1 MSILNKKEFFILGA
15 ARSGRAAAVLLAGK
29 KLSVTIYDDD
39 PAAVEAFKSSADV
52 VGLESRLKFAD
63 RANALRLLRDSD
75 CVVLSPGVPLDHF
88 LVEEARRGGLHI
100 ISELELAY
108 QFCSDKVIAVTGT
121 NGKSTVVNIIGQ
133 ILQTAGERTV
143 VAGNVGKPF
152 ASVIAN
158 GHVYDHIVLEVS
170 SFQLDTI
177 AEFRAD
183 VAVLLNVTPD
193 HLDRYGDSFDAYVAS
208 KARILN
214 RADEK
219 TTFVSNA
226 EDDACRRIAR
236 DFHGRKIEFSSV
248 REPDEGVY
256 LEAGRI
262 ICKFEGRKEAL
273 MQRSAFTPMGIH
285 NAENAMAAVAA
296 VMPLGIAKNAIV
308 DALQKYHPLPHR
320 MELVRVI
327 GGVAYVNDSKATN
340 VDAAV
345 KSLMSIEGKV
355 VLIIGGRDKNGDFT
369 ALLPHVGNVV
379 EVITIGE
386 AAGKIEDVLR
396 GKCPLTRA
404 SGMEE
409 AVSTASG
416 IAKAGDTVLLAP
428 ACASFDMFKD
438 YAHRG
443 EAFRSSVKALEGGRK

>member
-1 MSILNKKEFFILGA
+1 VLGA

-39 PAAVEAFKSSADV
+39 PTAAEAFMSSADV
-52 VGLESRLKFAD
+52 AGLESRLTV
-63 RANALRLLRDSD
+63 ANKEHASRLLQRSD
-75 CVVLSPGVPLDHF
+75 CVVLSPGVPLDHS
-88 LVEEARRGGLHI
+88 LVREAHRNGVPV

-108 QFCSDKVIAVTGT
+108 QFSSNKVIAVTGT

-133 ILQTAGERTV
+133 ILQTAGQRTV

-152 ASVIAN
+152 SSVIAN
-158 GHVYDHIVLEVS
+158 GHVFDHVVLEVS

-177 AEFRAD
+177 VDFRAD
-183 VAVLLNVTPD
+183 IAVLLNVTPD
-193 HLDRYGDSFDAYVAS
+193 HLDRYGDSFENYVKS

-214 RADEK
+214 CADEN
-219 TTFVSNA
+219 TTFVTNA

-236 DFHGRKIEFSSV
+236 DFPGRIIQFSSA
-248 REPDEGVY
+248 RELDEGVF
-256 LEAGRI
+256 LDAGMI
-262 ICKFEGRKEAL
+262 VCKFDGRKEAF
-273 MQRSAFTPMGIH
+273 MQRTAFTPMGIH

-296 VMPLGIAKNAIV
+296 VIPLGIAKSAIAE
-308 DALQKYHPLPHR
+308 ALRKYHPLPHR

-345 KSLMSIEGKV
+345 KSLVSVEGNV
-355 VLIIGGRDKNGDFT
+355 ILIIGGRDKNGDFT

-386 AAGKIEDVLR
+386 AGGKIEDVLR
-396 GKCPLTRA
+396 GTCSVTRA
-404 SGMEE
+404 AGMDE
-409 AVSTASG
+409 AVITASKV
-416 IAKAGDTVLLAP
+416 AKAGDTVLLAP

-443 EAFRSSVKALEGGRK
+443 EVFRSSVKALEERRT